1 MGLDKIDEKKKL
13 LRHHRAVF
21 LNLIRKRG
29 PISRTDIYKTT
40 KIRITTVTDVVKE
53 LIDNGIV
60 IEVGSAASTGGRK
73 PVLLS
78 INPAAGYIIG
88 IDVRATVIRGVL
100 TDLTSQILAQHQYT
114 ITNIDTGES
123 ILEQTKTSIRSLLDS
138 IPDRQKLLGI
148 GLSVAAMIDSSKGE
162 VAFSANIPG
171 WGNLPLVKIIEQ
183 EFQVPVILEETARA
197 AVLGERAF
205 GAGIGFDDLIFYHIG
220 MGIGAGIISQGVLYR
235 GTKES
240 AGEIGHT
247 VIDEFGPACRCGN
260 FGCLEALASAKA
272 IRDHAV
278 AALEK
283 GIESILTTIVDN
295 DYSKITAETVYL
307 AATKGDKLC
316 RRILQEAGAHLGIG
330 AANLVNILNPALLVV
345 GGGLSKAGDFILEPL
360 IRTLQARSLAVS
372 LKSVKVTTSKLGDNA
387 APLGA
392 TTLVLKRIFAIPE
405 LPAPPE
411 IEPI

>member
-1 MGLDKIDEKKKL
+1 MAPSKIDEKKKL

-29 PISRTDIYKTT
+29 PLSRTYIYKTT
-40 KIRITTVTDVVKE
+40 NIRITTVTDVVKE
-53 LIDNGIV
+53 LIESGIV

-78 INPAAGYIIG
+78 INPAAGSIIG
-88 IDVRATVIRGVL
+88 VDVRATVIRGVL
-100 TDLTSQILAQHQYT
+100 TDLKSQIISQYHKD
-114 ITNIDTGES
+114 ITALTTGEA
-123 ILEQTKTSIRSLLDS
+123 ILENTKEVIRSLVQLV
-138 IPDRQKLLGI
+138 PDRQKLLGI
-148 GLSVAAMIDSSKGE
+148 GLSVAAMVDSDKGE
-162 VAFSANIPG
+162 VVFAANIPG
-171 WGNLPLVKIIEQ
+171 WDHLALTAIIEK
-183 EFQVPVILEETARA
+183 EFHTSVLLEATARA

-205 GAGIGFDDLIFYHIG
+205 GCGQGIDDLIFYHIG
-220 MGIGAGIISQGVLYR
+220 MGIGAGIISHGRLFC
-235 GTKES
+235 GTNES

-278 AALEK
+278 AALGK
-283 GIESILTTIVDN
+283 GIESILTNLVDN
-295 DYSKITAETVYL
+295 DHSKITAETVYH
-307 AATKGDKLC
+307 AAVKGDKLC

-330 AANLVNILNPALLVV
+330 AANLINILNPALLIV
-345 GGGLSKAGDFILEPL
+345 GGGLSKAGEFILEPL
-360 IRTLQARSLAVS
+360 IRTLQERSLAVS
-372 LKSVKVTTSKLGDNA
+372 AKAVKVVTSTLGDNA

-392 TTLVLKRIFAIPE
+392 TTLVLKRVFAIPE

>member
-1 MGLDKIDEKKKL
+1 MVLDKINEKKKL

-53 LIDNGIV
+53 LIDSGMV
-60 IEVGSAASTGGRK
+60 IEVGIAASTGGRK

-88 IDVRATVIRGVL
+88 VDVRATVIRGVL
-100 TDLTSQILAQHQYT
+100 TDLTSQIIAQHQYD
-114 ITNIDTGES
+114 ITAQTTGES
-123 ILEQTKTSIRSLLDS
+123 ILEQTKEGIRELIRSV
-138 IPDRQKLLGI
+138 PNRQKLLGI
-148 GLSVAAMIDSSKGE
+148 GLSVAAMIDSDKGE
-162 VAFSANIPG
+162 VVFAANIPG
-171 WGNLPLVKIIEQ
+171 WRNLMLTKIIEQ
-183 EFQVPVILEETARA
+183 EYQVPVLLESTARA
-197 AVLGERAF
+197 AALGERAF
-205 GAGIGFDDLIFYHIG
+205 GCGQGIDDLIFYHIG
-220 MGIGAGIISQGVLYR
+220 MGIGAGIISHGVLYR
-235 GTKES
+235 GAKEY

-283 GIESILTTIVDN
+283 GIESILTTLVDK

-330 AANLVNILNPALLVV
+330 AANLVNILNPALLIV
-345 GGGLSKAGDFILEPL
+345 GGGLAKAGDFILEPL
-360 IRTLQARSLAVS
+360 IRTLQERSLAVS
-372 LKSVKVTTSKLGDNA
+372 LKSVKITTSMLGDNA
-387 APLGA
+387 APMGA
-392 TTLVLKRIFAIPE
+392 TTLVLKRVFAIPE

>member
-1 MGLDKIDEKKKL
+1 
-13 LRHHRAVF
+13 
-21 LNLIRKRG
+21 
-29 PISRTDIYKTT
+29 
-40 KIRITTVTDVVKE
+40 
-53 LIDNGIV
+53 
-60 IEVGSAASTGGRK
+60 
-73 PVLLS
+73 
-78 INPAAGYIIG
+78 
-88 IDVRATVIRGVL
+88 
-100 TDLTSQILAQHQYT
+100 
-114 ITNIDTGES
+114 
-123 ILEQTKTSIRSLLDS
+123 LLDS
-138 IPDRQKLLGI
+138 IPNRQKLLGI
-148 GLSVAAMIDSSKGE
+148 GLSVAAMIDSDKGE
-162 VAFSANIPG
+162 IAFSANIPG
-171 WGNLPLVKIIEQ
+171 WRNLTLVKIIKQ
-183 EFQVPVILEETARA
+183 EFQVPVMLESTANA

-205 GAGIGFDDLIFYHIG
+205 GAGKGYDDLIFYHIG
-220 MGIGAGIISQGVLYR
+220 MGIGAGIISQGRLYR
-235 GTKES
+235 GSNEF

-283 GIESILTTIVDN
+283 GIESILPTIVDN
-295 DYSKITAETVYL
+295 DNTKITAETVYL
-307 AATKGDKLC
+307 AAMKGDKLC

-360 IRTLQARSLAVS
+360 IRTLQERSLAVS
-372 LKSVKVTTSKLGDNA
+372 LKSVKVTTSMLGDNA

-392 TTLVLKRIFAIPE
+392 TTLVLRRVFAIPE